1 MAGAMRKV
9 AVYLG
14 LVEDQDRYADDVD
27 EQYDE
32 FADDGYADA
41 GVAPGPEP
49 ARGHAPEPDSRGR
62 ERSATVATL
71 ADRRP
76 VGVTTLARA
85 DSARIVTLHPRT
97 YNEARTLGEH
107 FRDGTP
113 VIMNLS
119 EMDDVD
125 AKRLVDFSAGLIF
138 GLRGDIER
146 VTAKVFLL
154 SPPDVTVTAEDK
166 ARIASGGFFNQS

>member
-1 MAGAMRKV
+1 MAGAMRKM

-14 LVEDQDRYADDVD
+14 LVEDQDRYDDEYVD
-27 EQYDE
+27 DQYDDLG
-32 FADDGYADA
+32 DDHMD
-41 GVAPGPEP
+41 
-49 ARGHAPEPDSRGR
+49 HAAEAVRRAEPDLDGRGR
-62 ERSATVATL
+62 EHSATVATL

-76 VGVTTLARA
+76 VTVAASARM

-119 EMDDVD
+119 DMDDVD

>member
-14 LVEDQDRYADDVD
+14 LVEDQDRFEDDYGD
-27 EQYDE
+27 DQYDDPV
-32 FADDGYADA
+32 DDYTDL
-41 GVAPGPEP
+41 
-49 ARGHAPEPDSRGR
+49 APEQPVRGATPDPEGRVR

-76 VGVTTLARA
+76 VSVAPATRA
-85 DSARIVTLHPRT
+85 DAARIVTLHPRT

>member
-14 LVEDQDRYADDVD
+14 LVEDQDRYDDEYAENV
-27 EQYDE
+27 YDE
-32 FADDGYADA
+32 FGDDF
-41 GVAPGPEP
+41 PEP
-49 ARGHAPEPDSRGR
+49 APAEADGRGR
-62 ERSATVATL
+62 ERERTATVATL

-76 VGVTTLARA
+76 VAVASARRV

-97 YNEARTLGEH
+97 YNEARTLGEY

-125 AKRLVDFSAGLIF
+125 AKRLVDFGAGLIF

-154 SPPDVTVTAEDK
+154 SPADVTVTAEDK

>member
-1 MAGAMRKV
+1 MRKV

-14 LVEDQDRYADDVD
+14 LVEDRDRYDDEYTD
-27 EQYDE
+27 DDYDE
-32 FADDGYADA
+32 AYADEYEEA
-41 GVAPGPEP
+41 AAEEPEERLP
-49 ARGHAPEPDSRGR
+49 ERRDRERAPER
-62 ERSATVATL
+62 EHTATVASL

-76 VGVTTLARA
+76 VQAVRRA
-85 DSARIVTLHPRT
+85 PAMREARITTLHPRT

-125 AKRLVDFSAGLIF
+125 AKRLVDFAAGLIF
-138 GLRGDIER
+138 GLRGSIDR

-154 SPPDVTVTAEDK
+154 TPADVSVTAEDK
-166 ARIASGGFFNQS
+166 ARMVSGGFFNQS